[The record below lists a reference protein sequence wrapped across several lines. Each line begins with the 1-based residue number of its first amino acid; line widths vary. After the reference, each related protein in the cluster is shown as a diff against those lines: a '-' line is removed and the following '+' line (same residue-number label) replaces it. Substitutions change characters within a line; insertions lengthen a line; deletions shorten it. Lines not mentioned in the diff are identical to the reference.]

1 MAGELEEF
9 GKGVEDE
16 WLVKSPLH
24 VAAYTGDVNQL
35 EALLEFGELFSFV
48 VCSALNSL
56 ASILGIVYYA
66 GASRTHHR

>member
-24 VAAYTGDVNQL
+24 VAAYTGDVNKL
-35 EALLEFGELFSFV
+35 EALLEFGELPWFGV
-48 VCSALNSL
+48 
-56 ASILGIVYYA
+56 
-66 GASRTHHR
+66 